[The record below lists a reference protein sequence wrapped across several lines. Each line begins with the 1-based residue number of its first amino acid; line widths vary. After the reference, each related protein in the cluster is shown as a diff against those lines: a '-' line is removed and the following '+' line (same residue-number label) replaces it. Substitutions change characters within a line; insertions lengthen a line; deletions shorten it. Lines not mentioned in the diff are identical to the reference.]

1 MADRYNWYLPDIPLL
16 PQCMNLAIAAMYRS
30 PAEDRWHL
38 VRTENISKTG
48 VLIRGDKLFSLKSSV
63 EITMSVPPGIIEN
76 ASGDIFFVGH
86 VARLVPALGGPPGL
100 AIQFDKYRAA

>member
-1 MADRYNWYLPDIPLL
+1 MADEEHWYRPGVPLR
-16 PQCMNLAIAAMYRS
+16 PQRVNLAIAARYRA

-38 VRTENISKTG
+38 GRTENISKTG

-76 ASGDIFFVGH
+76 ASGDVFFVGH

-100 AIQFDKYRAA
+100 AIQFDKYRSA